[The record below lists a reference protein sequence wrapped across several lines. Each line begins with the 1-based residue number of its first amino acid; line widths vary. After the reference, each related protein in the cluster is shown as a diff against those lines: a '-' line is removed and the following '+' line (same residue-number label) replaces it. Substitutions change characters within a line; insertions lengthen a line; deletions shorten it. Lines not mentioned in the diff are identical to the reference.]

1 LAAPVFVA
9 VQITDADAPS
19 GTAPAEEEHVL

>member
-1 LAAPVFVA
+1 VFVA

-19 GTAPAEEEHVL
+19 GAALSNEERAP